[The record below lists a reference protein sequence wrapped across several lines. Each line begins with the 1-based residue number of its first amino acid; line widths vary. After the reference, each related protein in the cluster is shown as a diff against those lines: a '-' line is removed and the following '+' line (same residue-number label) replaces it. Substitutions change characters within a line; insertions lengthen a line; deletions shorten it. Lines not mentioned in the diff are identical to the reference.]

1 MRTVRKIM
9 VKKVTCEVILDG
21 LVLTEPIEVKTYG
34 IEVIYAVDIEFQS
47 TKTKKGVININYSNS
62 LGLEL
67 KPGDMVKVKG
77 DLRSIRVENDAELI
91 SKLEKVDGEEPTV
104 KPRKVYVLVRELEK
118 LDKLPTDMTNVIN
131 FEQLLV
137 TSKPVTRK
145 SYTDATMDIT
155 SFKVRSERNKDKSSV
170 LFCTAWNSLARLT
183 SELDTGV
190 RINGQGNLQSRYSH
204 GWLYN
209 EICISSL
216 SIAE

>member
-1 MRTVRKIM
+1 M
-9 VKKVTCEVILDG
+9 V
-21 LVLTEPIEVKTYG
+21 
-34 IEVIYAVDIEFQS
+34 
-47 TKTKKGVININYSNS
+47 
-62 LGLEL
+62 
-67 KPGDMVKVKG
+67 
-77 DLRSIRVENDAELI
+77 
-91 SKLEKVDGEEPTV
+91 SKLEKVDGEEPTI

-118 LDKLPTDMTNVIN
+118 LTGMPKELNNIIN
-131 FEQLLV
+131 FENLLV

-145 SYTDATMDIT
+145 SYTDDTMDIT

-183 SELDTGV
+183 TELEIGN